1 LNALDRV
8 GNLEPQTTTLRNFGF
23 ALAAVILAFAKPLFD
38 LVQFALSSDT
48 FSHVLLV
55 PFISAYLA
63 SLRRKSAVLN
73 PAPASSGM
81 FVALSVGVVLL
92 VTWLIVSSPDLR
104 LCLSTLAFVCFV
116 FAAAFRFLGT
126 AAARE
131 FAFPLGFLFLMAPLP
146 TVIMDPLELF
156 FQHASAWAAAVM
168 MKVSGLP
175 ALREGLFF
183 LLPGLRIEVAQECS
197 GIRSTLVLFIT
208 SLIAGHLLLR
218 NPLHRA
224 ILAASIVP
232 IAILRNGF
240 RIFSLA
246 WLSVEV
252 NPDIIDSPLHHQGGP
267 IYFAL
272 ALIPLVLLLL
282 VLRRLEKK
290 PRHAS

>member
-1 LNALDRV
+1 MNTLDRV
-8 GNLEPQTTTLRNFGF
+8 GNLEPQTATARNFGF
-23 ALAAVILAFAKPLFD
+23 ALAAVILVFAKPLFD
-38 LVQFALSSDT
+38 LVQFALQSDT
-48 FSHVLLV
+48 FSHVLLI
-55 PFISAYLA
+55 PFISVYLF
-63 SLRRKSAVLN
+63 SLRRKSIILN

-81 FVALSVGVVLL
+81 FVALSVGVALL
-92 VTWLIVSSPDLR
+92 VSWLIVTVPDIR

-126 AAARE
+126 AAVRE
-131 FAFPLGFLFLMAPLP
+131 LAFPLGLLFLMAPLP
-146 TVIMDPLELF
+146 AFIMDALKVF
-156 FQHASAWAAAVM
+156 FQHASALAAAVM
-168 MKVSGLP
+168 MKISGLP
-175 ALREGLFF
+175 ALRDGLFF

-208 SLIAGHLLLR
+208 SLIVGHLLLR

-224 ILAASIVP
+224 ILAASILP
-232 IAILRNGF
+232 IAIVRNGF

-252 NPDIIDSPLHHQGGP
+252 NPDIIDSSLHHQGGP

-272 ALIPLVLLLL
+272 ALIPLILLLL
-282 VLRRLEKK
+282 GLRRLEKK